1 MDNTPKAGTPCIDGD
16 RCLLCNRE
24 QLRESKNTLQSSSLV
39 LFMTF
44 IFYFSLPE
52 LAAFCISF
60 DLTGS
65 GKGQHS
71 LIWSA
76 RVVPVSIG

>member
-1 MDNTPKAGTPCIDGD
+1 MDDAPKAGTPCIDGD

-24 QLRESKNTLQSSSLV
+24 QFKQSKNTLQSSSLV

-44 IFYFSLPE
+44 IYFSLPE

-60 DLTGS
+60 DLIGP

>member
-1 MDNTPKAGTPCIDGD
+1 MDNAPKAGTPCIDRD

-44 IFYFSLPE
+44 IYLSLPK

-60 DLTGS
+60 DLIGS

-76 RVVPVSIG
+76 RVVLVSIG